1 MKKNYNILAI
11 SHVFIKRINISFY
24 ENLAKQKNFKVTCI
38 YPSKLTINNKVC
50 YPDFKNYKGN
60 TKIVKSNLIHKT
72 SRFFY
77 FSNLKK
83 YILSEKPNLIIVDND
98 PVTLQSLIV
107 IFYSFFFDY
116 KICYF
121 CNENNIK
128 NIFKKFTIKKFF
140 KFFVIFSINFIIKS
154 RVHRIFCYT
163 NQIKENYD
171 FLGYRKKTCV
181 MPLGYDPKVFNLI
194 NRKTKKKNFV
204 ISYFG
209 RINKDKGI
217 HILINSLKKINTSKW
232 KLLLD
237 IDYID
242 DKIYFKKILKDL
254 KTNFKKSQFSCIK
267 ADHYKI
273 SDYMKKSDLVILPS
287 IYEEQYGRVIQEA
300 VACGNIAIG
309 SKIGGIPEIIKD
321 KELLF
326 DPGNYNKLA
335 HIIKRFMNKKK
346 FNIKFK
352 KIHAR
357 ILNERTIFKQMY
369 IFKKFLDKKL

>member
-1 MKKNYNILAI
+1 MKKNYNVLAI
-11 SHVFIKRINISFY
+11 SHVFIKKINFSFY
-24 ENLAKQKNFKVTCI
+24 ENLAQQKNFKVSCI

-50 YPDFKNYKGN
+50 YPDFKKFKGYS
-60 TKIVKSNLIHKT
+60 KIIKSNLINKT

-98 PVTLQSLIV
+98 PVTIQSLIV

-140 KFFVIFSINFIIKS
+140 KFLFIFAINFLIKS

-171 FLGYRKKTCV
+171 FLGYGKKTCV
-181 MPLGYDPKVFNLI
+181 MPLGYDPKVFNLT
-194 NRKTKKKNFV
+194 NRKNKKKKFV

-217 HILINSLKKINTSKW
+217 HILIKSLKKIKTSKW

-242 DKIYFKKILKDL
+242 DKIYFKKILEDL
-254 KTNFKKSQFSCIK
+254 KKNFKKKQFSCIK

-273 SDYMKKSDLVILPS
+273 SEYMKKSDLVILPS
-287 IYEEQYGRVIQEA
+287 MYEEQYGRVIQEA
-300 VACGNIAIG
+300 VACGNIVIG

-326 DPGNYNKLA
+326 NPGNDNKLTYK
-335 HIIKRFMNKKK
+335 IKRLMNKKK
-346 FNIKFK
+346 FNTKFK
-352 KIHAR
+352 EIHTR
-357 ILNERTIFKQMY
+357 ILNERTIFKQ
-369 IFKKFLDKKL
+369 IFVFKKYLDKKL

>member
-1 MKKNYNILAI
+1 MKKNYNVLAI
-11 SHVFIKRINISFY
+11 SHVFIKKINISFY
-24 ENLAKQKNFKVTCI
+24 ENLAHQKNFRVTCI
-38 YPSKLTINNKVC
+38 YPSKFTINNKVS
-50 YPDFKNYKGN
+50 YPDFKNYKGYAK
-60 TKIVKSNLIHKT
+60 TIKSNLINKT

-98 PVTLQSLIV
+98 PVTFQSLIV

-128 NIFKKFTIKKFF
+128 NVFKKFTIKKFF
-140 KFFVIFSINFIIKS
+140 KFLVIYSINFLIKN
-154 RVHRIFCYT
+154 RIHKIFCYT

-181 MPLGYDPKVFNLI
+181 MPLGYDAKIFNLS
-194 NRKTKKKNFV
+194 NRKNGKKNFV

-217 HILINSLKKINTSKW
+217 HVLIKSLKQINSIKW

-237 IDYID
+237 IDYVD
-242 DKIYFKKILKDL
+242 DKIYFDKILTDL
-254 KTNFKKSQFSCIK
+254 KINFKKEQFSFIK
-267 ADHYKI
+267 ADHYNI
-273 SDYMKKSDLVILPS
+273 SDHMKKSDLVVLPS
-287 IYEEQYGRVIQEA
+287 MHEEQYGRVIQEA
-300 VACGNIAIG
+300 VACGNIAVG
-309 SKIGGIPEIIKD
+309 SKIGGIPEIIND

-326 DPGNYNKLA
+326 NPGNYKELA
-335 HIIKRFMNKKK
+335 NIIKKLMNKKK

-352 KIHAR
+352 KIHSR
-357 ILNERTIFKQMY
+357 IIKERTIFKQTLV
-369 IFKKFLDKKL
+369 FKKFLNKKL